1 MSEKKRDVV
10 TGMLLLTLSLVWM
23 LIVWRTIP
31 PGTGG
36 GDIGPRAFPLLLGAL
51 LAVFS
56 LWLTIAA
63 LGKRRDDA
71 VTPGAEGAINEPEA
85 AGVNGA
91 AGLVAAIL
99 TVAHLLAY
107 GFLMQRIGFVLA
119 TLVTVASIML
129 ICTNDRSPL
138 RIGAMSVGITFACWL
153 IFGKILGVYLATGS
167 WINLG

>member
-1 MSEKKRDVV
+1 MSEKMRDVV
-10 TGMLLLTLSLVWM
+10 TGTLLLVLASVWM

-36 GDIGPRAFPLLLGAL
+36 GDVGPRAFPLLLGAF
-51 LAVFS
+51 LALFS
-56 LWLTIAA
+56 LWLTVAA
-63 LGKRRDDA
+63 LRKRGDSAGALEADVSADDA
-71 VTPGAEGAINEPEA
+71 RAEKQGGGGDLA
-85 AGVNGA
+85 AP
-91 AGLVAAIL
+91 IL

-119 TLVTVASIML
+119 TFVVVASIML
-129 ICTNDRSPL
+129 FCTSDRSPL
-138 RIGAMSVGITFACWL
+138 RIGAMSLGVTFACWL

>member
-36 GDIGPRAFPLLLGAL
+36 GDVGPRAFPLLLGAL

-63 LGKRRDDA
+63 LGKRRHDA
-71 VTPGAEGAINEPEA
+71 VTPGAERTINEPEA
-85 AGVNGA
+85 AGANGA

-119 TLVTVASIML
+119 TLLTVASIML
-129 ICTNDRSPL
+129 VCTNDRSPL

>member
-1 MSEKKRDVV
+1 MSEKMRDVV
-10 TGMLLLTLSLVWM
+10 TGTLLLVLSSVWM

-36 GDIGPRAFPLLLGAL
+36 GDVGPRAFPLLLGAL

-63 LGKRRDDA
+63 LRKRRNDA
-71 VTPGAEGAINEPEA
+71 VTPGAEGAIDEA
-85 AGVNGA
+85 ESTGAGGA
-91 AGLVAAIL
+91 AGFVAAIL
-99 TVAHLLAY
+99 TVAHLVAY

-129 ICTNDRSPL
+129 FCTNDRSPL
-138 RIGAMSVGITFACWL
+138 RIGAMSAGITFACWL